1 MHRLNLTIDEEL
13 YEQVRAVSFIEKK
26 SISAM
31 IRESLS
37 EYIAKNAKTKQQADL
52 ILEADD
58 EKEILSILA
67 NEEFTSNEDF
77 KSKFNLWL
85 FHILK
90 LLKRSFQNMIEDFKK
105 KYLMLFKT
113 YQRWYLQVIE
123 LLDFSSLGFFG
134 LRPSEKLFLKSKHFK
149 AANFSLT

>member
-1 MHRLNLTIDEEL
+1 MHRLNLTIDEAL

-26 SISAM
+26 SISQM

-67 NEEFTSNEDF
+67 NDKFTSNDDF
-77 KSKFNLWL
+77 KSKFNL
-85 FHILK
+85 
-90 LLKRSFQNMIEDFKK
+90 
-105 KYLMLFKT
+105 
-113 YQRWYLQVIE
+113 
-123 LLDFSSLGFFG
+123 
-134 LRPSEKLFLKSKHFK
+134 
-149 AANFSLT
+149 

>member
-13 YEQVRAVSFIEKK
+13 YEQARAVSFIEKK

-77 KSKFNLWL
+77 KSKFNL
-85 FHILK
+85 
-90 LLKRSFQNMIEDFKK
+90 
-105 KYLMLFKT
+105 
-113 YQRWYLQVIE
+113 
-123 LLDFSSLGFFG
+123 
-134 LRPSEKLFLKSKHFK
+134 
-149 AANFSLT
+149 